1 MRPSLDD
8 MIVFRSVVDA
18 RSFTLAAERL
28 GRAKSAVSQIVSRLE
43 ADLNCRLLHRTTRAL
58 SLTEAGARFF
68 AHCNDLQR
76 AYDSAVADVSANA
89 AELSGTLFVTMPHAL
104 SAPLV
109 APATALFI
117 RRHPKMRVR
126 LVTADRPIDLV
137 EERIDLA
144 VRVGAQAGQA
154 ARIVTLGSLTESLYA
169 SPDYIRRAGGVPAET
184 AALQTWDHIANEWQ
198 GDPVTYRLGG
208 AVALRVSP
216 RIRCDT
222 VLDSL
227 GLADQGLGVALLPD
241 LVARQAVSDGRLL
254 PLCRVDASAVHA
266 VHNFAS
272 AAPRKVADFIQA
284 LHEVL
289 RDQPVL
295 SGQADA

>member
-28 GRAKSAVSQIVSRLE
+28 GRAKSAVSQIVARLE

-58 SLTEAGARFF
+58 SLTDAGARLL

-76 AYDSAVADVSANA
+76 TYDSAITDVSVSA

-109 APATALFI
+109 APATALFL

-126 LVTADRPIDLV
+126 LVTADRPVDLV
-137 EERIDLA
+137 EARIDLA

-154 ARIVTLGSLTESLYA
+154 ARIVTLGALTESLYA
-169 SPDYIRRAGGVPAET
+169 SPDYIRRAGGVPSDA
-184 AALQTWDHIANEWQ
+184 AALADWDHIANEWQ
-198 GDPVTYRLGG
+198 GDPVTYRLPGS
-208 AVALRVSP
+208 AAIRVSP
-216 RIRCDT
+216 RVRCDT

-227 GLADQGLGVALLPD
+227 SLTDQGLGVALLPD
-241 LVARQAVSDGRLL
+241 LVAGEGVADDRLSRL
-254 PLCRVDASAVHA
+254 FRVDASAVHA

-272 AAPRKVADFIQA
+272 ATPKKVADFIQA
-284 LHEVL
+284 LREVL
-289 RDQPVL
+289 RGQPVL
-295 SGQADA
+295 SGQSDG

>member
-58 SLTEAGARFF
+58 SLTESGARFF

-76 AYDSAVADVSANA
+76 AYDSAIADISANA

-109 APATALFI
+109 APATSLFL

-137 EERIDLA
+137 EPRIDLA

-169 SPDYIRRAGGVPAET
+169 SPDYIRRCGGVPAD
-184 AALQTWDHIANEWQ
+184 AAAFVTWDHIANGWQ
-198 GDPVTYRLGG
+198 GDPVTYHLGG
-208 AVALRVSP
+208 AGALRVSP

-227 GLADQGLGVALLPD
+227 GLADHGLGVALLPD
-241 LVARQAVSDGRLL
+241 LVARQAVVDGRLL
-254 PLCRVDASAVHA
+254 PLARVDASAVHA
-266 VHNFAS
+266 VHNFA
-272 AAPRKVADFIQA
+272 ATAPRKVTDFIHA
-284 LHEVL
+284 LQKVL
-289 RDQPVL
+289 RGQPLLSDQTD
-295 SGQADA
+295 G